1 MDATDLA
8 RAAVGRD
15 RQRQKVLA
23 NILRILDHADA
34 STGRTQVAIELAMVQ
49 IRALITGLPDGL
61 LRERAWRAL
70 KPQVLPVLERMALSI
85 GRDLVLEA
93 ALMTP
98 EQARWAVGYLETGMA
113 GDAPGAAALR
123 RATTGENNP
132 FAPRTVEAFP
142 GQAFTAADLGR
153 VGSSP
158 ELLGALQARVPPE
171 VLQQVQGM
179 RVMGGTLQQWFGDSV
194 VLQDESTGRFVRR
207 QGLGGQARDAT
218 GAPRFAQFGFKSI
231 DRHVRAGFLAGNT
244 SEEIAQNLIADEIRG
259 QMRLGQSAVSL
270 KSNARAIAR
279 TGLSHLSEQVH
290 QAQWKA
296 MAAATDDYT
305 FIADDGTVR
314 GPYKVI
320 QGWQW
325 DASNDSRTC
334 PSCSVLDQKI
344 VEEREE
350 LPAIP
355 YHVQCR
361 CQCLPKT
368 RTSLELDRRYAN
380 NPRTGVVLTNEK
392 PPAQGPKESR
402 DAYLNRMNR
411 EGWAQS
417 KRRGPSG
424 ERYHWRRI
432 EWQGDR
438 GSTADFLGRVAT
450 GNGLKVKPDAIT
462 RALTLQE
469 YFGTGRAGARRAA
482 VFTRLVSSGRD
493 PHQALQDLVRGSGN
507 QRRFVPAADLAKRW
521 PEWAEA
527 IEGVGPIRSVRQQ
540 KQIARGKPMGK
551 PRRGY

>member
-1 MDATDLA
+1 MDANDLA

-15 RQRQKVLA
+15 RQRQQVLA

-34 STGRTQVAIELAMVQ
+34 STERTQVAIELAVVQ
-49 IRALITGLPDGL
+49 IRKLITGLPDGL

-70 KPQVLPVLERMALSI
+70 KPQVLPVLERMSLAV

-98 EQARWAVGYLETGMA
+98 EQARWAAGYLQAGMA

-142 GQAFTAADLGR
+142 GQTFTAADLGR

-158 ELLGALQARVPPE
+158 ELLGAMQARVPPE

-179 RVMGGTLQQWFGDSV
+179 RVMGGTLQQWFGSSV
-194 VLQDESTGRFVRR
+194 VLQDGATGRFVRG
-207 QGLGGQARDAT
+207 QGLGGQASDAM
-218 GAPRFAQFGFKSI
+218 GVPRFAQFSFKSI

-259 QMRLGQSAVSL
+259 QMRLGQSVVAL

-279 TGLSHLSEQVH
+279 TGLAHLSEQVH
-290 QAQWKA
+290 QAQWAA
-296 MAAATDDYT
+296 MDAAAP
-305 FIADDGTVR
+305 GTIR
-314 GPYKVI
+314 
-320 QGWQW
+320 QWRW

-334 PSCSVLDQKI
+334 PSCSALDRRT
-344 VEEREE
+344 VSERSQ
-350 LPAIP
+350 LPGIP

-361 CQCLPKT
+361 CQCLPLT
-368 RTSLELDRRYAN
+368 ATALELERTEGQGRS
-380 NPRTGVVLTNEK
+380 TGVVLTNEA
-392 PPAQGPKESR
+392 PPPQGPKEPR
-402 DAYLNRMNR
+402 AAYLDRLHR

-417 KRRGPSG
+417 KRAGPSG
-424 ERYHWRRI
+424 ERYHWRRV
-432 EWQGDR
+432 EWQGG
-438 GSTADFLGRVAT
+438 GSTADFLGQVAT
-450 GNGLKVKPDAIT
+450 GRGLGVDPVT

-469 YFGTGRAGARRAA
+469 YFGTGPAGAKRAA
-482 VFTRLVSSGRD
+482 VFTRLVQGGSD
-493 PHQALQDLVRGSGN
+493 PQQALQDLMRGRGN
-507 QRRFVPAADLAKRW
+507 QRRFVPVADLAKQW
-521 PEWAEA
+521 PEWAET
-527 IEGVGPIRSVRQQ
+527 IEAVGPVRSVRQQ
-540 KQIARGKPMGK
+540 RQIDRGKPMGK